1 MLASL
6 RECAALPDAPF
17 VEVAAVAFNVE
28 FAGSFVD
35 LPTLVFVV
43 RTRQNC
49 AEMRCLFERE

>member
-1 MLASL
+1 MIEEIAIMLASL

-43 RTRQNC
+43 RT
-49 AEMRCLFERE
+49 